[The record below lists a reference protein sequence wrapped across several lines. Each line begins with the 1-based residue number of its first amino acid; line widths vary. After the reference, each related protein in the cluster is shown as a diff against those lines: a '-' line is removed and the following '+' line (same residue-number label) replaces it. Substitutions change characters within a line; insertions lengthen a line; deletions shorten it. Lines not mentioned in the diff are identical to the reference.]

1 MFRKII
7 DRLSDYIVEKKVLRD
22 LKEQRE
28 EYAQEIM
35 QEFLEENKGYIAI
48 RDKKRKY
55 KIYKKIGG
63 NKWNKNGL
71 V

>member
-7 DRLSDYIVEKKVLRD
+7 DNLSDYIVTKKVLRD

-35 QEFLEENKGYIAI
+35 QEFLEKNEGYIAI
-48 RDKKRKY
+48 RDKRRKY
-55 KIYKKIGG
+55 KIY
-63 NKWNKNGL
+63 
-71 V
+71 

>member
-7 DRLSDYIVEKKVLRD
+7 DKLSDYIVREKVLRD

-35 QEFLEENKGYIAI
+35 QEFLEENRDYIAI
-48 RDKKRKY
+48 HDKKRKY
-55 KIYKKIGG
+55 RI
-63 NKWNKNGL
+63 N
-71 V
+71 

>member
-7 DRLSDYIVEKKVLRD
+7 DKLSDYIVEKKVLRD

-35 QEFLEENKGYIAI
+35 QEFSEENKGYIAI

-55 KIYKKIGG
+55 KIY
-63 NKWNKNGL
+63 
-71 V
+71 